1 MPRRVFLHARHRDGL
16 RNRPGRSLP
25 DVGGESEQTERERQP
40 DEQAALRRGEAC
52 RLARHLTSLW
62 SDPSSPAPPAPPGS
76 VVTGMPP
83 FCEIPQRQQ
92 SPAFP
97 TASLPIS
104 AGASGGGQGWGH
116 PHPPPPRQHH
126 SPVALSR
133 AAPPYTCLTAT
144 ALPPAPSSQGVS
156 PKPCGPSV
164 SSWPHG
170 PHPEAPATLPG
181 QDWLWR
187 PLSKWGLASHQ
198 PGRLPPLRPSQTDI
212 LAKHRREEKLIT
224 CLDS

>member
-1 MPRRVFLHARHRDGL
+1 MSCPQGSPATGAQLGAPLQSWEWRGHRWGSRAPVPRRVFLHARHRDGL

-25 DVGGESEQTERERQP
+25 DVGGESKQTERERQP

-83 FCEIPQRQQ
+83 FCEIPRRQQ

-116 PHPPPPRQHH
+116 PHPPPP
-126 SPVALSR
+126 
-133 AAPPYTCLTAT
+133 
-144 ALPPAPSSQGVS
+144 
-156 PKPCGPSV
+156 
-164 SSWPHG
+164 
-170 PHPEAPATLPG
+170 
-181 QDWLWR
+181 
-187 PLSKWGLASHQ
+187 AS
-198 PGRLPPLRPSQTDI
+198 
-212 LAKHRREEKLIT
+212 IT
-224 CLDS
+224 VL